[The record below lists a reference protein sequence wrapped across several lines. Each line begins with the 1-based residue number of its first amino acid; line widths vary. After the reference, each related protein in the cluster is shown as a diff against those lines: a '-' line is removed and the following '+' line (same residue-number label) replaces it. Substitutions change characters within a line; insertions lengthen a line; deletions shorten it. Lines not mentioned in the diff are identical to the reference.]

1 MFSVLRFMD
10 SDYLFGIF
18 KLFLTSPLFIE
29 IPVPRGELVV
39 MYMCVRGH
47 VYVLGVMYMCV
58 RAHVYVCYVYPF
70 CLCFYI
76 FSIVDSF

>member
-1 MFSVLRFMD
+1 MD

-29 IPVPRGELVV
+29 VPVPRVELVV

-47 VYVLGVMYMCV
+47 VYVC
-58 RAHVYVCYVYPF
+58 
-70 CLCFYI
+70 
-76 FSIVDSF
+76 